1 MLTTHLQT
9 LVGKAGT
16 IGSWSI
22 ETSVKVSKI
31 WQRAIDEK
39 YTVTPQFSP
48 PHFSFS
54 QFSVFQTMDTPRNFR
69 SINLAIFAFFSL
81 REKKQKKL

>member
-39 YTVTPQFSP
+39 
-48 PHFSFS
+48 
-54 QFSVFQTMDTPRNFR
+54 
-69 SINLAIFAFFSL
+69 
-81 REKKQKKL
+81 